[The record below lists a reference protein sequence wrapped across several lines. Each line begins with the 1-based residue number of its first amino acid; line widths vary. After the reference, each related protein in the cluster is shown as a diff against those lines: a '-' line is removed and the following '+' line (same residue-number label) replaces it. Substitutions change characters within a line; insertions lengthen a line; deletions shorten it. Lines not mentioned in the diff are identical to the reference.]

1 MGELCCVKKKG
12 RLFFCLNFRFTLQTI
27 IRSERENDR
36 NYRTME
42 LQEKKR
48 MKRMSKKPK
57 EDKLQKE
64 PKKDSILTRAKEH
77 NCAVDT
83 ANWHNSCI
91 SAHKEHCQSSI
102 DWENPRVITSMN
114 NKSKS
119 KLNYD
124 LKIWAALKIHR
135 NNCGP
140 GRGLNEDLGAYVI
153 SPTWN
158 VILHQM
164 DNG

>member
-1 MGELCCVKKKG
+1 
-12 RLFFCLNFRFTLQTI
+12 
-27 IRSERENDR
+27 
-36 NYRTME
+36 
-42 LQEKKR
+42 
-48 MKRMSKKPK
+48 MSKKPK